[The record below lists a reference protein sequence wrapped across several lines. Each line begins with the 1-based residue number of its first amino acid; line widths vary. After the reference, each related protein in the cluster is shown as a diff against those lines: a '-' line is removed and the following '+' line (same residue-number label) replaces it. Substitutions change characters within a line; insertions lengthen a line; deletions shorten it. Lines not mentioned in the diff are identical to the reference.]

1 MDVRATGRSSSLIH
15 IDGVAY
21 DVSNLLLPS
30 TDSMQDEKLYPT
42 DQLSALDEGVYCER
56 CRSVDYRQTGLRS
69 ETTRVKLTGRNASS
83 NSCLN
88 SDGLPGAVSLM
99 KNMVSSL

>member
-69 ETTRVKLTGRNASS
+69 KTTRVKLRNASS